1 MQRRGVYFAGF
12 SDCFIGADISYGSVF
27 RALSPARL

>member
-12 SDCFIGADISYGSVF
+12 SDCFIIVDISCGGVF